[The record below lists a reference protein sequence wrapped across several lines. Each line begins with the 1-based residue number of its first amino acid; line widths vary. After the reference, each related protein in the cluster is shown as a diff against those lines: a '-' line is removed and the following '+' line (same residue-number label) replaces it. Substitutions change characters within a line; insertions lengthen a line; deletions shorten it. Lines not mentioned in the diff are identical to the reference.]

1 MKLRL
6 AKTEEIARYY
16 YEEVDD
22 DGNVTSTDEE
32 TWLDLQAQM
41 TKKQANGILRFA
53 PREDGDIDAGLRFLE
68 KAFKDLIVGWSL
80 EDEEG
85 NMIPP
90 SVEVYEKL
98 EASAASWIDRTVGK
112 HLRSAF
118 GGGAEEAEKKQDD

>member
-6 AKTEEIARYY
+6 ANTEEIKRYY
-16 YEEVDD
+16 YEELDA
-22 DGNVTSTDEE
+22 DGNVVETDDE
-32 TWLDLQAQM
+32 TWIDLQANM

-68 KAFKDLIVGWSL
+68 RAFSDLIVGWSL
-80 EDEEG
+80 VNEEG
-85 NMIPP
+85 VMIPP
-90 SVEVYEKL
+90 SIQVYEQL

-118 GGGAEEAEKKQDD
+118 GNAAENAEKKQED